1 MLSFLLC
8 FVHVALTVLT
18 VACGAASA
26 SASTSP
32 PSLFDLYTVSDGP
45 RRAVDLDVVR
55 DFGAVGDGVADDT
68 APIQA
73 ALDEAAQT
81 QGGARV
87 ILPGRGTKFLV
98 TPLKLGSHT
107 TMYVE
112 DGAAL
117 LASPDTKRYKLVP
130 PLPSYGQGRDHPGPR
145 YESVLSADAAT
156 DIVVTGEGTG
166 ALIDGAGEVWWEAH
180 RSGTEKY
187 TRGHL
192 LEFINCTDVLVS
204 RLTLSNSPFWTVH
217 PYRCRN
223 VVARELRIRN
233 PLDSPNTDGVDP
245 DSSENVLIE
254 NCDIR
259 TGDDGIAIKSGWDC
273 YGLAYGVPTVNVT
286 VRNITVESPTS
297 AAVCIGSEMSGGV
310 SDVLVEGVHA
320 INCASV
326 LRIKAAAPRG
336 AYVSRVTYRDVV
348 VSNSSVVL
356 LFDDFYGSKNP
367 ACGPS
372 YHPPQP
378 PEVSS
383 VDVSDVSGTY
393 TELAGKLNGLP
404 NGGAITDV
412 NVRRVRLQ
420 GVGARR
426 VGTSWQCNEYV
437 KGLYEDVVP
446 TPCPSLRPKTNDDV

>member
-1 MLSFLLC
+1 MPVRVLTPACDTTTRRAITQDDAESNPVVIDEEVPAELRRRRRTRNRVDAHDIDDASELEGMVVDKRARKRKNPSKARRRNRRYENRIARSLKGGTLDDLTTDDESSSLGRLSSEQTVSHMGRQNSMGDTLARWTCRDGDHMVIQLDLDSERSSTTGDDAGAHVGGRRVAVAPRSGVVASFLAAATANVWL
-8 FVHVALTVLT
+8 LT

-26 SASTSP
+26 SASTSS

-55 DFGAVGDGVADDT
+55 DFGAVGDG
-68 APIQA
+68 
-73 ALDEAAQT
+73 
-81 QGGARV
+81 
-87 ILPGRGTKFLV
+87 
-98 TPLKLGSHT
+98 
-107 TMYVE
+107 
-112 DGAAL
+112 
-117 LASPDTKRYKLVP
+117 
-130 PLPSYGQGRDHPGPR
+130 
-145 YESVLSADAAT
+145 
-156 DIVVTGEGTG
+156 
-166 ALIDGAGEVWWEAH
+166 
-180 RSGTEKY
+180 
-187 TRGHL
+187 
-192 LEFINCTDVLVS
+192 
-204 RLTLSNSPFWTVH
+204 
-217 PYRCRN
+217 
-223 VVARELRIRN
+223 
-233 PLDSPNTDGVDP
+233 
-245 DSSENVLIE
+245 NVLIE

-372 YHPPQP
+372 YHPPHP

-393 TELAGKLNGLP
+393 TELAGKLYGLP

-446 TPCPSLRPKTNDDV
+446 TPCQSLRPNTNDDV